1 MGILKDF
8 IAAYIY
14 FFGGTKKQAIKVFK
28 ETDEYYHR
36 DVIYGFKNN
45 AKSVMYLD

>member
-1 MGILKDF
+1 MKNLKEF
-8 IAAYIY
+8 ITAYIWFY
-14 FFGGTKKQAIKVFK
+14 GTTKKQAIKVYK

-45 AKSVMYLD
+45 AKSVFYLD